1 MRRWNGWGDD
11 AIEVGLPDGARAFIE
26 REVGPGTPVPD
37 ATFEAVLANVPL
49 SRVPAHALVGDD
61 PADRLRH
68 ARGQSLPDWIA
79 LRSGRLG
86 WVPDGVAHPSSNE
99 DVRELLHW
107 ATATGTALVPY
118 GGGTSVAGHVTRPGG
133 SGPTVTVALE
143 RLAGVLDVDPPA
155 GLATFGAGIA
165 GPALEAALGGQ
176 GTTLGHFPQS
186 FELSTLGG
194 WIATRSSGQQSR
206 GYGRIEDLFAGGH
219 LETPVGPLDLPSFPA
234 SAAGPDVRQVVLG
247 SEGRL
252 GILTRATVR
261 IAPLPESETWPAYAL
276 PDLERGVAAV
286 RELAQARLPLSMIR
300 LQTAAETRTT
310 LAMAGRPRTMAVLT
324 RYLRWR
330 GAGPERCLLLLA
342 LTGRRHPVRAAAREV
357 GAIVGRH
364 GGVGLPGSFGPAW
377 VEQRFRSAYLRNAL
391 WDAGYAVDTV
401 ETAAPWPAVPG
412 LLSTVGPALRRGLA
426 ADGERVHAFSHLS
439 HVYPSGSSLYT
450 TYLFR
455 LSPDPDLTLDRWRR
469 LKDAA
474 SAAIVAGGGTIS
486 HQHGVGRDHAPY
498 LAGEKG
504 ALGMRALET
513 LVGTFDPAAI
523 LNPGALLGEGRA
535 AATEHGATSRAT
547 SARRPMPEKTPTRRA
562 AR

>member
-11 AIEVGLPDGARAFIE
+11 AIEVGLPAGAGAFLE
-26 REVGPGTPVPD
+26 REIGPGVTVPD
-37 ATFEAVLANVPL
+37 ATFEAALAIVPA
-49 SRVPAHALVGDD
+49 SRVHGHRLLDDD
-61 PADRLRH
+61 PAGRLRH

-79 LRSGRLG
+79 LRSGRIG
-86 WVPDGVAHPSSNE
+86 WLPDAVAHPASDE
-99 DVRELLHW
+99 DVRGLLGW
-107 ATATGTALVPY
+107 ARETGTALVPY
-118 GGGTSVAGHVTRPGG
+118 GGGTSVAGHVTRPAG
-133 SGPTVTVALE
+133 SGPTVTVALD
-143 RLAGVLDVDPPA
+143 RLADVHEVDPAA

-165 GPALEAALGGQ
+165 GPALEAALGKH

-219 LETPVGPLDLPSFPA
+219 LETPIGPLDLPSFPA
-234 SAAGPDVRQVVLG
+234 SAAGPDLRHEALG

-252 GILTRATVR
+252 GIVTRATVR
-261 IAPLPESETWPAYAL
+261 IAPLPQRETWPAFAL
-276 PDLERGVAAV
+276 PDLERGLAAA

-310 LAMAGRPRTMAVLT
+310 LAMAGRPRTIALLT

-342 LTGRRHPVRAAAREV
+342 VTGRSRLVRAAGREV
-357 GAIVGRH
+357 SAIVRAH
-364 GGVGLPGSFGPAW
+364 GGVGLPASFGHAW
-377 VEQRFRSAYLRNAL
+377 VEGRFRSAYLRNAL

-412 LLSTVGPALRRGLA
+412 LLSTVAPALRRGLA

-455 LSPDPDLTLDRWRR
+455 LTSDPDRTLDRWRR
-469 LKDAA
+469 LKGLA

-498 LAGEKG
+498 LAAEKG
-504 ALGMRALET
+504 AVGMRTLAS
-513 LVGTFDPAAI
+513 LVGTFDPAGI
-523 LNPGALLGEGRA
+523 LNPGALLGDDDPAPTEDDRA
-535 AATEHGATSRAT
+535 
-547 SARRPMPEKTPTRRA
+547 SARKPPTRRT